1 MYSSVDIAEP
11 RLTVALR
18 LQTATIMLTVTPSM
32 NGILKCSGQALAPG

>member
-18 LQTATIMLTVTPSM
+18 LQTATNANSYSQYEWYT
-32 NGILKCSGQALAPG
+32 